1 MRKHNATSK
10 KKKTYTN
17 KKNVVSTE
25 TRSSSRGRSNSAN
38 RIVVKATDQLVDVNH
53 TSNEES
59 EVSQESHQN
68 GRLAGSSPKRS
79 QSNSSIEVLINDEIV
94 D

>member
-1 MRKHNATSK
+1 LRNHNATSK

-25 TRSSSRGRSNSAN
+25 TRSSSRGRSNSTK

-59 EVSQESHQN
+59 EVSQESYQN
-68 GRLAGSSPKRS
+68 GRLDGSSPKRS